1 MLEGSYGRALLVRV
15 LVWVL
20 LLVGWLL
27 LLLVA
32 DDGRGGLA
40 LTRVT
45 RGGRGDGR
53 RFISQ
58 THGLPRSRLLR
69 LHTPVPAPASVLLVG
84 VVVVAA
90 GVTNVSANLHDI
102 AALLLI
108 RRR

>member
-1 MLEGSYGRALLVRV
+1 MLEGRYGRALLVRM

-20 LLVGWLL
+20 LLVGLLL

-40 LTRVT
+40 LTRVA
-45 RGGRGDGR
+45 RGRRGDGR
-53 RFISQ
+53 RVIAQ
-58 THGLPRSRLLR
+58 THGLPRSRLG

-90 GVTNVSANLHDI
+90 GVTDVSANLHDI
-102 AALLLI
+102 AVLLLI